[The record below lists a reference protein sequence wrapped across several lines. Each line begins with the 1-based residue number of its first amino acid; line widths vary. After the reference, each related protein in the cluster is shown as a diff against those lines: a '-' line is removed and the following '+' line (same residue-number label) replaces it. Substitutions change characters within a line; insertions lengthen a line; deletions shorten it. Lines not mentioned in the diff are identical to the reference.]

1 MRMLVKERLLH
12 REGRGA
18 HKSQHVYN
26 VRLCAQVTAGF
37 KNPKKNTPHEVAVA
51 TVTALQRT
59 VPAAVVGV
67 VFLSGGQGEEDATV
81 NLNEVNKYAMATKK
95 PWYLSFSFGRALQAT
110 VLSTWKGKTANV
122 PAAQVELIKRAKV
135 RLYCSCSFS
144 SLCLSWCSLIT
155 WYKLQYIN
163 ELL

>member
-1 MRMLVKERLLH
+1 M
-12 REGRGA
+12 
-18 HKSQHVYN
+18 
-26 VRLCAQVTAGF
+26 TAGF

-110 VLSTWKGKTANV
+110 VLSTWKGQTANV

-135 RLYCSCSFS
+135 RFYCSLS
-144 SLCLSWCSLIT
+144 SLSLSLSVLLLLCGADHLIYEYEYIT
-155 WYKLQYIN
+155 YNTVYCTKLNSMI
-163 ELL
+163 